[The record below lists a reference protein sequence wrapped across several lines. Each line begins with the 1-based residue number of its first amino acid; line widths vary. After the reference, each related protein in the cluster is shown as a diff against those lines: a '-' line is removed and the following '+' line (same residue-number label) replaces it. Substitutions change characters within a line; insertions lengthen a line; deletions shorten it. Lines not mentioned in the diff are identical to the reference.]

1 MKRKWK
7 VIVPIALLLVAA
19 LAYKFV
25 LAGPAESEA
34 KVDGEVYVLP
44 KEFVLN
50 LADGRYAK
58 VTVALVLAHGEV
70 AAAAHG
76 AAPPEGFGPLEQEPL
91 VRQIVTDNLTGA
103 PAAALT
109 SAAGRHRY
117 ERQIRRQIDRTT
129 DVDAESVVFT
139 DLVVQ

>member
-7 VIVPIALLLVAA
+7 LIVPIALLLVAA

-25 LAGPAESEA
+25 LAAPAESEA

-44 KEFVLN
+44 KEFVVN

-58 VTVALVLAHGEV
+58 LTVAMVLAHGQV
-70 AAAAHG
+70 ATGHG
-76 AAPPEGFGPLEQEPL
+76 AAAPPEGFGPLEQEPL
-91 VRQIVTDNLTGA
+91 VRQIVTDALTGA

-109 SAAGRHRY
+109 AAAGRHRY
-117 ERQIRRQIDRTT
+117 ERRIRRQIDRTT
-129 DVDAESVVFT
+129 DVDAESVAFT